1 MQFYYLLVC
10 VLMLASPSHQAT
22 DVPQPSDSV
31 VCDNQCASR
40 NDVEEITR
48 VQYNDL
54 EQTVRRLYISF
65 VRFYIERI
73 GRSGIDNC
81 LLEGNSTS
89 VFEYLSNLTEQQN
102 SMGSSDNP
110 GLSCQDLYT
119 AMKPSG
125 YYWIRSGPSNPA
137 AMVYCDMER
146 TCCGRRGGWMKVAD
160 IDMTNSTHQCPVGFK
175 LITRTTPPYRTC
187 GRPDHL
193 SGCMS
198 TTFGT
203 NGVRY
208 SRVCGRILGYQIG
221 SPNAFHG
228 HAVIDSYYVDGISL
242 THGQSPRK
250 HIWSFAGA
258 VNEAS
263 NYAFSTCPCSNSG
276 VGYSGAVPSFVGND
290 YFCDSA
296 IGGDSLY
303 SIGQFYPSDPLWD
316 GQGCGATSTC
326 CEFNS
331 PPWFCKQLPQPTTD
345 DIELRLCDNEWNS
358 FDDSPFDV
366 VELFVN

>member
-1 MQFYYLLVC
+1 MQFHREQLGK
-10 VLMLASPSHQAT
+10 SEI
-22 DVPQPSDSV
+22 DDS
-31 VCDNQCASR
+31 
-40 NDVEEITR
+40 
-48 VQYNDL
+48 
-54 EQTVRRLYISF
+54 
-65 VRFYIERI
+65 
-73 GRSGIDNC
+73 
-81 LLEGNSTS
+81 LLEGNETEYSTNERILQNI
-89 VFEYLSNLTEQQN
+89 FESLSNLTKKVESLERQN
-102 SMGSSDNP
+102 SMGSPDNP

-146 TCCGRRGGWMKVAD
+146 TCCGRGGGWMKVAD

-187 GRPDHL
+187 GRPDRL
-193 SGCMS
+193 RGCIS
-198 TTFGT
+198 TTFGA

-221 SPNAFHG
+221 SPDAFSQHTRG
-228 HAVIDSYYVDGISL
+228 IEGYYIDGISL

-258 VNEAS
+258 VNEGS
-263 NYAFSTCPCSNSG
+263 IHYSSVCPCSNSG
-276 VGYSGAVPSFVGND
+276 VGYRGTVPSFVGND

-296 IGGDSLY
+296 IRGGGSF
-303 SIGQFYPSDPLWD
+303 SNGRFYPSDPLWD

-326 CEFNS
+326 CEFKK
-331 PPWFCKQLPQPTTD
+331 PPWFCKQLSVPTAD
-345 DIELRLCDNEWNS
+345 DIELRICNGERNYV
-358 FDDSPFDV
+358 DDLPVEV